1 MKKSIVITYIALLLS
16 GFTAYAQTNWQLY
29 DDFNSG
35 QIDPN
40 KWEIDDSSAT
50 ITVENGRAKFE
61 HQSGFAND
69 SSYLLLIKNAKT
81 IIGIKATV
89 TVESCSGD
97 VRARMASF
105 IGKIG
110 DDYVY
115 TAHEIR
121 ADRDYISSSLP
132 VLGPAPDYEY
142 KYNYFWGYFKRPLD
156 YTGTPFTMSMV
167 LTKDHAEYGVEG
179 QGELEFSFPN
189 ILSPTDDFFKGIG
202 TRSISGNGTCTV
214 YFDDV
219 YILRQ
224 PPTPAGNLL
233 LLNE

>member
-1 MKKSIVITYIALLLS
+1 MKISIVVTCIALLLF

-29 DDFNSG
+29 DNFNSA
-35 QIDPN
+35 QIDSS
-40 KWEIDDSSAT
+40 KWETDDSSAT

-61 HQSGFAND
+61 HKSGFAND
-69 SSYLLLIKNAKT
+69 SSYLLLIKNPKT

-115 TAHEIR
+115 TAHEKR
-121 ADRDYISSSLP
+121 ADRDYISSSLA
-132 VLGPAPDYEY
+132 VLSPSPDYAY
-142 KYNYFWGYFKRPLD
+142 KYDYFWGHFKNPLN
-156 YTGTPFTMSMV
+156 YTGTPFTMSMI
-167 LTKDHAEYGVEG
+167 LSREHAEYDVEG

-189 ILSPTDDFFKGIG
+189 ELSPTDDFFKGIG
-202 TRSISGNGTCTV
+202 TRSVSGNGTCTV

-219 YILRQ
+219 YIVRQ
-224 PPTPAGNLL
+224 PPTPAGNFL

>member
-1 MKKSIVITYIALLLS
+1 
-16 GFTAYAQTNWQLY
+16 
-29 DDFNSG
+29 
-35 QIDPN
+35 
-40 KWEIDDSSAT
+40 
-50 ITVENGRAKFE
+50 
-61 HQSGFAND
+61 
-69 SSYLLLIKNAKT
+69 
-81 IIGIKATV
+81 
-89 TVESCSGD
+89 
-97 VRARMASF
+97 MASF

-115 TAHEIR
+115 TVHEKR

-142 KYNYFWGYFKRPLD
+142 KYNYFWGHFKNPLN
-156 YTGTPFTMSMV
+156 YTGTAFTMSMV
-167 LTKDHAEYGVEG
+167 LSREHAEYGVDG
-179 QGELEFSFPN
+179 QGELEFSFPD

-202 TRSISGNGTCTV
+202 TRSVSGNGTCTV

-224 PPTPAGNLL
+224 PPTPAGNFL